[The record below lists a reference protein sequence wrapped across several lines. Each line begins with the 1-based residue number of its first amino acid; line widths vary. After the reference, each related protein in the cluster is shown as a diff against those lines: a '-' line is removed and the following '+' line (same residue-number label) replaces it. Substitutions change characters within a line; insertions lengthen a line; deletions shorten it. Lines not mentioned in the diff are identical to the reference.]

1 MSNCE
6 SDGNQAIFPPSN
18 CWLGC
23 HFILG
28 MPQNI
33 CLCFSNFTM
42 QTNDLWVLSNS
53 TFCFSRSGVC
63 QRPCISN
70 KLPGDTDAV
79 GWDRPFSNGYK
90 FVMVAWM
97 PPSPIFSCPPPAD
110 HPQLLHP
117 SGHLYCQLFF
127 LPPFLPSKWQMFPNC
142 YTLGQTTDVS
152 SFIHSLSKHLLS
164 PYFTPGMV
172 LHMCKDVVP
181 VQWDQMQSRCYRPN
195 TAAVHYFI
203 SLCEEYLTFLPLCFT
218 WNKN

>member
-97 PPSPIFSCPPPAD
+97 PPSPIFSCPPSRPPPVAASIRSFVLSVILLASLS
-110 HPQLLHP
+110 PFKMANVPKLLHF
-117 SGHLYCQLFF
+117 GTDYRCQ
-127 LPPFLPSKWQMFPNC
+127 
-142 YTLGQTTDVS
+142 
-152 SFIHSLSKHLLS
+152 FIHSFIEQTLTEPIFHTRHGATHVQRCS
-164 PYFTPGMV
+164 PCTMGP
-172 LHMCKDVVP
+172 DAVP
-181 VQWDQMQSRCYRPN
+181 V
-195 TAAVHYFI
+195 
-203 SLCEEYLTFLPLCFT
+203 L
-218 WNKN
+218 